1 MIVKRIT
8 IMKLQLDNTIIDFEE
23 VELEFFE
30 RGINSVFRFKNNK
43 SLQETLE
50 GNRYGRIKLNEN
62 ISTHDNMKKPLGE
75 FLYELKSEGRKE
87 YLEFLNRYGDSEYCQ
102 FKIKDSLKDNGI
114 YLWVSENQI
123 KYVGR
128 CTDNFGKRVNSGYG
142 KISAKNCFIDG
153 QATNCHLNSLINN
166 SDTVKFFVYKMTDK
180 SKEEIHEL
188 EKRILSTYD
197 FEWNIQKN

>member
-1 MIVKRIT
+1 
-8 IMKLQLDNTIIDFEE
+8 MKLQIDNIVIDFVE

-30 RGINSVFRFKNNK
+30 RGIDSIFRLKNNK
-43 SLQETLE
+43 SLEETLE
-50 GNRYGRIKLNEN
+50 SKRYGRIKLNEN
-62 ISTHDNMKKPLGE
+62 ISTQVNMQKPLGE
-75 FLYELKSEGRKE
+75 FLYTLKCEGHRE
-87 YLEFLNRYGDSEYCQ
+87 YLEFLNRYGDSEYCH

-128 CTDNFGKRVNSGYG
+128 CTDNFGKRVNQGYG

-180 SKEEIHEL
+180 SKEEIQDL
-188 EKRILSTYD
+188 EKRILSAYD

>member
-1 MIVKRIT
+1 
-8 IMKLQLDNTIIDFEE
+8 MKLQLDNTIIDFEE